1 MNFIKQLIAQTSLKM
16 KHNLTYRR
24 FSPRKGFSLVELMV
38 VVAIMGTLAA
48 IAIPAYNEYRK
59 SAKKTAYKSDLM
71 GLHKG
76 WLAFGVELDN
86 FCERTTQPSTSSI
99 TNVGMTSLTTS
110 KLYGTNGAAVAA
122 VNASCATGTL
132 TPAGCSAVPG
142 GANPC
147 TGCSGGGTFTA
158 ATPALPA
165 GNGPGK
171 HSFIGFTAQG
181 TTCGGAITS
190 RQIIGNQGSNGAG
203 ATTVPTSGAAACNL
217 TEVTYEMGVYGQ
229 LTGVTFF
236 GVSINHSS
244 VISTEFEGAHATNAN
259 PNC

>member
-1 MNFIKQLIAQTSLKM
+1 M
-16 KHNLTYRR
+16 
-24 FSPRKGFSLVELMV
+24 VELMV

-122 VNASCATGTL
+122 ANASCATGTL
-132 TPAGCSAVPG
+132 TPAGCS
-142 GANPC
+142 
-147 TGCSGGGTFTA
+147 GGGTFTA
-158 ATPALPA
+158 AVPAIPA

-181 TTCGGAITS
+181 TTCGGTITS

-203 ATTVPTSGAAACNL
+203 ATTVPTSGATACNL